1 MHGPPRHKGRDGER
15 EGGLGRAVSLWTPAS
30 SGWRCPDPQ
39 PSAPC
44 TRPRQGRSYMPNL
57 ELRVGCLSSAN
68 LKNTGQLLLAK
79 GRKGKVREGLQ
90 P

>member
-1 MHGPPRHKGRDGER
+1 MHGPARHKGRDGGR